1 MNTAEF
7 NALFEETV
15 DICRQTLCVKAD
27 EYAEGE
33 DRLHNFNIA
42 AAIQGET
49 PVKSLGGM
57 GIKHYVS
64 IYDLIRRYEKGKKIS
79 DEMWT
84 EKIKDGINYLILL
97 RAALT
102 DAHSPVSTPTT
113 AEPVQGSII
122 PLPED
127 NACSRLVECCGTCAW
142 YDDEICSHSKAR
154 FFGTKVVKKYLC
166 QYYVRDVGEA
176 NQCISC
182 GASMPE
188 GDHVCQ
194 SCKRR

>member
-1 MNTAEF
+1 MHDIPTRDAYTRKDTP
-7 NALFEETV
+7 AIEEP
-15 DICRQTLCVKAD
+15 
-27 EYAEGE
+27 
-33 DRLHNFNIA
+33 
-42 AAIQGET
+42 IQ
-49 PVKSLGGM
+49 S
-57 GIKHYVS
+57 
-64 IYDLIRRYEKGKKIS
+64 
-79 DEMWT
+79 
-84 EKIKDGINYLILL
+84 
-97 RAALT
+97 
-102 DAHSPVSTPTT
+102 
-113 AEPVQGSII
+113 SII